1 MYVLV
6 LRSREP
12 ISYGEESIGV
22 KTLIKRISILLPEQ
36 GEVIQVPVI
45 LGNGFRGVL
54 RDVMTNVFLERVA
67 KIAKENNKNV
77 KVDARVLLLMC
88 SGGVLTRRGDEQVTA
103 KNIDN
108 LRQKSGFLL
117 PLNIMGFALSNV
129 MIPSKIKVSVFYP
142 ICKETLPLIQDLVDQ
157 AKNRD
162 GQSIIDIN
170 KLSSMSVKNL
180 IDEVQMMHKDDIAKL
195 ANISLSNIEVVNIDR
210 ADTIRGRQVKEE
222 QNKEGKTEQEQQMEW
237 RRARLQAI
245 FQREYVVPGTLFIG
259 YISEIVPLSEAEREL
274 LALSIERLGKS
285 VGVGGAVVRGF
296 GSFSV
301 EYNSLDRLVQDDS
314 SKLNE
319 FIKSNIDKIL
329 EILKSN
335 PEEWLS
341 SA

>member
-54 RDVMTNVFLERVA
+54 RDVMTNIFLERVA
-67 KIAKENNKNV
+67 KIAEENNKNV
-77 KVDARVLLLMC
+77 KVDARVLLLML

-157 AKNRD
+157 VKNID
-162 GQSIIDIN
+162 GQSIIDID
-170 KLSSMSVKNL
+170 KSSSMSVKNL
-180 IDEVQMMHKDDIAKL
+180 VDEVQMMHKDDIAKL
-195 ANISLSNIEVVNIDR
+195 ANISLSNIEVVNVDR
-210 ADTIRGRQVKEE
+210 ADTIRGRQVEEE
-222 QNKEGKTEQEQQMEW
+222 QNEEGKTEQEQQMER

-301 EYNSLDRLVQDDS
+301 EYNSLGRLVQDDS

-341 SA
+341 ST

>member
-77 KVDARVLLLMC
+77 KVDARVLLLML

-142 ICKETLPLIQDLVDQ
+142 ICRETLPLIQDLVDQ

-170 KLSSMSVKNL
+170 KFSSMSVKNL
-180 IDEVQMMHKDDIAKL
+180 VDEVQMMHKDDIAKL
-195 ANISLSNIEVVNIDR
+195 ANISLSNIEVVNVDC
-210 ADTIRGRQVKEE
+210 
-222 QNKEGKTEQEQQMEW
+222 
-237 RRARLQAI
+237 
-245 FQREYVVPGTLFIG
+245 
-259 YISEIVPLSEAEREL
+259 
-274 LALSIERLGKS
+274 
-285 VGVGGAVVRGF
+285 
-296 GSFSV
+296 
-301 EYNSLDRLVQDDS
+301 
-314 SKLNE
+314 
-319 FIKSNIDKIL
+319 
-329 EILKSN
+329 
-335 PEEWLS
+335 
-341 SA
+341 

>member
-67 KIAKENNKNV
+67 KIAKENSKNV
-77 KVDARVLLLMC
+77 KVDARVLLLML

-108 LRQKSGFLL
+108 LRRKSGFLL

-142 ICKETLPLIQDLVDQ
+142 ICKETLPLIQDLVGQ
-157 AKNRD
+157 AKNID
-162 GQSIIDIN
+162 GQSIIDID
-170 KLSSMSVKNL
+170 KSSSMSVKNL
-180 IDEVQMMHKDDIAKL
+180 VDEVQMMHKDDIAKL
-195 ANISLSNIEVVNIDR
+195 ANISLSNIEVVNVDR
-210 ADTIRGRQVKEE
+210 ADTIRGRQVEEE
-222 QNKEGKTEQEQQMEW
+222 QNEEGKTEQEQQMKR

-301 EYNSLDRLVQDDS
+301 EYNSLGRLVQDDS

-329 EILKSN
+329 EILNSN

-341 SA
+341 LT